1 MTRCNSTSDP
11 LNATG
16 DIVGYGILAAF
27 LGSALVTIFAVL
39 LAYYYDTI
47 DDDLMTDLDDE
58 FKDEVRTIIR
68 KCKGRVKNVRT
79 QGLSRRSL

>member
-1 MTRCNSTSDP
+1 MSILLSLKCQ
-11 LNATG
+11 
-16 DIVGYGILAAF
+16 ILAAF

-68 KCKGRVKNVRT
+68 KCKGRVKNHCAE
-79 QGLSRRSL
+79 